1 MIKERVNE
9 GENTELEFI
18 HSCKIRFEQ
27 TICMRKHTKDYD
39 KRLNLTVSTDIA
51 HSWNKNKTRV
61 EGGVTVA
68 DVIKSDYFPIK
79 AHP

>member
-51 HSWNKNKTRV
+51 NSWNKNKTRV
-61 EGGVTVA
+61 GRA
-68 DVIKSDYFPIK
+68 VIRQKLKTGRSYCC
-79 AHP
+79 